1 MPVLFSFTIIFKSEV
16 RPYLVKCILYIE
28 IKNSRNLNRLFAN
41 VVAED
46 QCCKP
51 VKKIVWELT
60 MLPFRNHF
68 YLYFNF
74 RPGVHGAPAAS
85 NAASYCDKSLK

>member
-1 MPVLFSFTIIFKSEV
+1 MPLLFSFFFIFKSEV

-41 VVAED
+41 LVAED

-51 VKKIVWELT
+51 VKKIVWQLT
-60 MLPFRNHF
+60 MFPFRKIISIF
-68 YLYFNF
+68 ISTS
-74 RPGVHGAPAAS
+74 VPAS
-85 NAASYCDKSLK
+85 MGLRLPPMLLRIVTSH